1 MRTARR
7 SGAPVRDPW
16 ARRLAPCR
24 LSTATATIALLGLLA
39 TTTASAHDLG
49 FTRTTVVFLPG
60 GEFRIDMQVDLD
72 ALALGMPQD
81 TDDGE
86 LMAVLDAMPEAEL
99 EQTVETLRQTFL
111 RRMRLRFDDET
122 FLPEVTFP
130 DRGSDRARRANTVL
144 GLTAR
149 LSGRIPAGAT
159 ELTLQ
164 ASRAFPPLHLTF
176 VDLRARTMSPQ
187 ALDELL
193 RFEEPVAGTAPTTGA
208 DAESGGMAEAGV
220 AAESSANPLI
230 ADRFGDLVTM
240 RQILERGDRSDPY
253 PLDRPP
259 PEPSRLDVV
268 GQYVGLGFE
277 HIVPLGLDHILFVLG
292 LFLLNTSWRPLLAQ
306 VTAFTAAHTL
316 ALGLST
322 YGVVGLPPSIVEPL
336 IALSI
341 AWVAFENVITEELK
355 PWRPAVVFGFGLLHG
370 LGFAGVLARLGL
382 PRGEFLTALL
392 SFNAGV
398 ELGQL
403 AVIVVA
409 FLALG
414 AFRQRSWYRTRVTVP
429 LSIAIGVVGVYW
441 AITRVFSA

>member
-1 MRTARR
+1 MLKLTFESPDRD
-7 SGAPVRDPW
+7 SAPSRFW
-16 ARRLAPCR
+16 AAIAAITLLA
-24 LSTATATIALLGLLA
+24 LLA
-39 TTTASAHDLG
+39 TTSAGAHDLG
-49 FTRTTVVFLPG
+49 FTRTTVVFLAG

-72 ALALGMPQD
+72 ALALGVPQD

-86 LMAVLDAMPEAEL
+86 LMAVLDAMAEAEL
-99 EQTVETLRQTFL
+99 EQTVDDLRQTFL
-111 RRMRLRFDDET
+111 RRMRVRFDDET
-122 FLPEVTFP
+122 FLPEITFP
-130 DRGSDRARRANTVL
+130 DRGSDGARRANTVL

-149 LSGRIPAGAT
+149 LSGRIPAGAA

-176 VDLRARTMSPQ
+176 VDLRTRTISPQ

-193 RFEEPVAGTAPTTGA
+193 RFEEPVTGA
-208 DAESGGMAEAGV
+208 DAESVELPDAGA
-220 AAESSANPLI
+220 AAESSANPVT
-230 ADRFGDLVTM
+230 DRFGDVVTM
-240 RQILERGDRSDPY
+240 RQIVERGDRSDPY

-259 PEPSRLDVV
+259 PEPSRLEVV
-268 GQYVGLGFE
+268 GEFLHLGFE
-277 HIVPLGLDHILFVLG
+277 HIVPLGIDHILFVLG
-292 LFLLNTSWRPLLAQ
+292 LFLLNTAWRPLLVQ

-322 YGVVGLPPSIVEPL
+322 YGVAGLPPSIVEPL

-341 AWVAFENVITEELK
+341 AWVAFENVFTDEVK

-370 LGFAGVLARLGL
+370 LGFAGVLAQLGL

-403 AVIVVA
+403 AVIAVA
-409 FLALG
+409 FLTLG
-414 AFRQRSWYRTRVTVP
+414 AFRQRNWYRSRVTVP
-429 LSIAIGVVGVYW
+429 LSIAIGLTGLYW
-441 AITRVFSA
+441 AVERILFA

>member
-1 MRTARR
+1 
-7 SGAPVRDPW
+7 
-16 ARRLAPCR
+16 
-24 LSTATATIALLGLLA
+24 
-39 TTTASAHDLG
+39 
-49 FTRTTVVFLPG
+49 
-60 GEFRIDMQVDLD
+60 
-72 ALALGMPQD
+72 
-81 TDDGE
+81 
-86 LMAVLDAMPEAEL
+86 
-99 EQTVETLRQTFL
+99 
-111 RRMRLRFDDET
+111 
-122 FLPEVTFP
+122 P
-130 DRGSDRARRANTVL
+130 DRGSDSARRTNTVL

-149 LSGRIPAGAT
+149 LSGLIPAGAT

-164 ASRAFPPLHLTF
+164 ASRAFPPLHPTF
-176 VDLRARTMSPQ
+176 VDLRTRTVSPQ
-187 ALDELL
+187 APDELL
-193 RFEEPVAGTAPTTGA
+193 RFEEPVTGAAPTTGA
-208 DAESGGMAEAGV
+208 DPASGGNP
-220 AAESSANPLI
+220 ESDADSLL
-230 ADRFGDLVTM
+230 ADRLGDLVTM

-268 GQYVGLGFE
+268 GQYLHLGFE

-322 YGVVGLPPSIVEPL
+322 YGVVGLSPSVVEPL

-341 AWVAFENVITEELK
+341 AWVAFENVVTDELK

-403 AVIVVA
+403 AVILIA
-409 FLALG
+409 FVALG
-414 AFRQRSWYRTRVTVP
+414 TFRGRRWYRSRVTVP
-429 LSIAIGVVGVYW
+429 LSIAIGLIGFYW
-441 AITRVFSA
+441 AVERVFGAW

>member
-1 MRTARR
+1 MLKLTFESPDRD
-7 SGAPVRDPW
+7 SAPSRFW
-16 ARRLAPCR
+16 AAIAAITLLA
-24 LSTATATIALLGLLA
+24 LLA
-39 TTTASAHDLG
+39 TTSAGAHDLG
-49 FTRTTVVFLPG
+49 FTRTTVVFLAG

-72 ALALGMPQD
+72 ALALGVPQD

-86 LMAVLDAMPEAEL
+86 LMAVLDAMAEAEL
-99 EQTVETLRQTFL
+99 EQTVDDLRQTFL
-111 RRMRLRFDDET
+111 RRMRVRFDDET
-122 FLPEVTFP
+122 FLPEITFP
-130 DRGSDRARRANTVL
+130 DRGSDGARRANTVL

-149 LSGRIPAGAT
+149 LSGRIPAGAA

-176 VDLRARTMSPQ
+176 VDLRTRTISPQ

-193 RFEEPVAGTAPTTGA
+193 RFEEPVTGA
-208 DAESGGMAEAGV
+208 DAESVGLPDAGA
-220 AAESSANPLI
+220 AAESSANPVT
-230 ADRFGDLVTM
+230 DRFGDVVTL
-240 RQILERGDRSDPY
+240 RQIVERGDRSDPY

-259 PEPSRLDVV
+259 PEPSRLEVV
-268 GQYVGLGFE
+268 GEFLHLGFE
-277 HIVPLGLDHILFVLG
+277 HIVPLGIDHILFVLG
-292 LFLLNTSWRPLLAQ
+292 LFLLNTAWRPLLVQ

-322 YGVVGLPPSIVEPL
+322 YGVAGLPPSIVEPL

-341 AWVAFENVITEELK
+341 AWVAFENVFTDEVK

-370 LGFAGVLARLGL
+370 LGFAGVLAQLGL

-403 AVIVVA
+403 AVIAVA
-409 FLALG
+409 FLTLG
-414 AFRQRSWYRTRVTVP
+414 AFRQRNWYRSRVTVP
-429 LSIAIGVVGVYW
+429 LSIAIGLTGLYW
-441 AITRVFSA
+441 AVERILFA

>member
-1 MRTARR
+1 MLKLTFESPDRD
-7 SGAPVRDPW
+7 SAPSRFW
-16 ARRLAPCR
+16 AAIAAITLLA
-24 LSTATATIALLGLLA
+24 LLA
-39 TTTASAHDLG
+39 TTSAGAHDLG
-49 FTRTTVVFLPG
+49 FTRTTVVFLAG

-72 ALALGMPQD
+72 ALALGVPQD

-86 LMAVLDAMPEAEL
+86 LMAVLDAMAEAEL
-99 EQTVETLRQTFL
+99 EQTVDDLRQTFL
-111 RRMRLRFDDET
+111 RRMRVRFDDET
-122 FLPEVTFP
+122 FLPEITFP
-130 DRGSDRARRANTVL
+130 DRGSDGARRANTVL

-149 LSGRIPAGAT
+149 LSGRIPAGAA

-176 VDLRARTMSPQ
+176 VDLRTRTISPQ

-193 RFEEPVAGTAPTTGA
+193 RFEEPVTGA
-208 DAESGGMAEAGV
+208 DAESVGLPDAGA
-220 AAESSANPLI
+220 AAESSANPVT
-230 ADRFGDLVTM
+230 DRFGDVVTM
-240 RQILERGDRSDPY
+240 RQIVERGDRSDPY

-259 PEPSRLDVV
+259 PEPSRLEVV
-268 GQYVGLGFE
+268 GEFLHLGFE
-277 HIVPLGLDHILFVLG
+277 HIVPLGIDHILFVLG
-292 LFLLNTSWRPLLAQ
+292 LFLLNTAWRPLLVQ

-322 YGVVGLPPSIVEPL
+322 YGVAGLPPSIVEPL

-341 AWVAFENVITEELK
+341 AWVAFENVFTDEVK

-370 LGFAGVLARLGL
+370 LGFAGVLAQLGL

-403 AVIVVA
+403 AVIAVA
-409 FLALG
+409 FLTLG
-414 AFRQRSWYRTRVTVP
+414 AFRQRNWYRSRVTVP
-429 LSIAIGVVGVYW
+429 LSIAIGLTGLYW
-441 AITRVFSA
+441 AVERILFA

>member
-1 MRTARR
+1 VLKLTFESPDRD
-7 SGAPVRDPW
+7 SAPSRFW
-16 ARRLAPCR
+16 AAIAAITLLA
-24 LSTATATIALLGLLA
+24 LLA
-39 TTTASAHDLG
+39 TTSAGAHDLG
-49 FTRTTVVFLPG
+49 FTRTTVVFLAG

-72 ALALGMPQD
+72 ALALGVPQD

-86 LMAVLDAMPEAEL
+86 LMAVLDAMAEAEL
-99 EQTVETLRQTFL
+99 EQTVDDLRQTFL
-111 RRMRLRFDDET
+111 RRMRVRFDDET
-122 FLPEVTFP
+122 FLPEITFP
-130 DRGSDRARRANTVL
+130 DRGSDGARRANTVL

-149 LSGRIPAGAT
+149 LSGRIPAGAA

-176 VDLRARTMSPQ
+176 VDLRTRTISPQ

-193 RFEEPVAGTAPTTGA
+193 RFEEPVTGA
-208 DAESGGMAEAGV
+208 DAESVELPDAGA
-220 AAESSANPLI
+220 AAESSANPVT
-230 ADRFGDLVTM
+230 DRFGDVVTM
-240 RQILERGDRSDPY
+240 RQIVERGDRSDPY

-259 PEPSRLDVV
+259 PEPSRLEVV
-268 GQYVGLGFE
+268 GEFLHLGFE
-277 HIVPLGLDHILFVLG
+277 HIVPLGIDHILFVLG
-292 LFLLNTSWRPLLAQ
+292 LFLLNTAWRPLLVQ

-322 YGVVGLPPSIVEPL
+322 YGVAGLPPSIVEPL

-341 AWVAFENVITEELK
+341 AWVAFENVFTDEVK

-370 LGFAGVLARLGL
+370 LGFAGVLAQLGL

-403 AVIVVA
+403 AVIAVA
-409 FLALG
+409 FLTLG
-414 AFRQRSWYRTRVTVP
+414 AFRQRNWYRSRVTVP
-429 LSIAIGVVGVYW
+429 LSIAIGLTGLYW
-441 AITRVFSA
+441 AVERILFA

>member
-1 MRTARR
+1 
-7 SGAPVRDPW
+7 V
-16 ARRLAPCR
+16 
-24 LSTATATIALLGLLA
+24 IALLRALATKGVKLCGLLVLLAA
-39 TTTASAHDLG
+39 TNASAHDLG
-49 FTRTTVVFLPG
+49 FTRTTVVFLSAG
-60 GEFRIDMQVDLD
+60 AFRIDMQVDLD
-72 ALALGMPQD
+72 ALALGVPQD
-81 TDDGE
+81 TDDVE
-86 LMAVLDAMPEAEL
+86 LMAALDAMSEAEL
-99 EQTVETLRQTFL
+99 DQTVDNLRQTFL
-111 RRMRLRFDDET
+111 RRVRVRFDNET

-130 DRGSDRARRANTVL
+130 DHGSDSARRANTIL

-176 VDLRARTMSPQ
+176 VDLRTRTVSPQ

-193 RFEEPVAGTAPTTGA
+193 RFEEPVAAATSATGA
-208 DAESGGMAEAGV
+208 NPESGAD
-220 AAESSANPLI
+220 SPI
-230 ADRFGDLVTM
+230 ADRFGDLVTR

-268 GQYVGLGFE
+268 GQYLRLGFE
-277 HIVPLGLDHILFVLG
+277 HIVPLGLDHVLFVLG
-292 LFLLNTSWRPLLAQ
+292 LFLLNTAWRPLLAQ

-316 ALGLST
+316 ALGLSI
-322 YGVVGLPPSIVEPL
+322 YAVVGLPPSVVEPL

-341 AWVAFENVITEELK
+341 AWVAFENVVTDQLK
-355 PWRPAVVFGFGLLHG
+355 PWRPAIVFGFGLLHG

-403 AVIVVA
+403 AVILVA
-409 FLALG
+409 FAVLG
-414 AFRQRSWYRTRVTVP
+414 TFRGRDWYRSRVTVP
-429 LSIAIGVVGVYW
+429 LSIAIGLIGSYW
-441 AITRVFSA
+441 AVERVFGA